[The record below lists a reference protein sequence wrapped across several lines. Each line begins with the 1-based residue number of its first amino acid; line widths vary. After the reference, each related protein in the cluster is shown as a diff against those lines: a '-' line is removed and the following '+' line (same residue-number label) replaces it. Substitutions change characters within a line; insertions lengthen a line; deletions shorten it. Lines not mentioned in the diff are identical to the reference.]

1 MNFSKKKNPKLK
13 LACNTILTI
22 NIDNELLTPCE
33 NRVQININLF
43 YAVINSEKG

>member
-1 MNFSKKKNPKLK
+1 MNFSKIKNPKLE

-33 NRVQININLF
+33 NQVQININLF